1 MFTEDIEKIKN
12 KLIVGN
18 RYLVYFRVSYM
29 RKSIYEIVVLE
40 KATEHF
46 KLKCFCSNAEDY
58 IEWKK
63 YDDIEVV
70 EELGV
75 FNILKNNN
83 ANNKWYETNDSES
96 SLLNSP
102 FKYYNN

>member
-18 RYLVYFRVSYM
+18 RYLVRFRDIYGDDV
-29 RKSIYEIVVLE
+29 YEINIIE
-40 KATEHF
+40 KAKNYVKVRNFRSDST
-46 KLKCFCSNAEDY
+46 DY
-58 IEWKK
+58 VEWKN
-63 YDDIEVV
+63 YCDIEVV

-83 ANNKWYETNDSES
+83 ANNIQYETNDSES
-96 SLLNSP
+96 SLLNPP
-102 FKYYNN
+102 FEYYNS

>member
-18 RYLVYFRVSYM
+18 RYLVHFRNSYGTHSN
-29 RKSIYEIVVLE
+29 SISEISIIE
-40 KATEHF
+40 KAKKYVKVREFHPNSTDH
-46 KLKCFCSNAEDY
+46 
-58 IEWKK
+58 IEWKN
-63 YDDIEVV
+63 YYDIEVV

-83 ANNKWYETNDSES
+83 ANNI
-96 SLLNSP
+96 
-102 FKYYNN
+102 